1 MSGLRGSDRP
11 PPHRR
16 WLSAH
21 GRACFDA
28 LGRLWRQPLAS
39 LLSTAVLGVT
49 LALPTALHV
58 LVSNLGAVGSDW
70 QHGARI
76 TVFVRDGVSEPAL
89 RALAAELQSRP
100 DVHQVETL
108 TREQALA
115 EFKAYSGLGEAVAML
130 PDNPLPATLIVT
142 PAARLD
148 TQEVEALRSALAQ
161 HESVEDVLLDMQ
173 WLERLSALLTLLEK
187 AVGLFALTLAAAV
200 LVIIG
205 NTIRLDVAARREEIE
220 VMKLI
225 GAPDRFIQRP
235 FLYSGFWHG
244 LIGGLVA
251 LVLVGV
257 ALLLL
262 QTPVQR
268 LASSYGSD
276 FVLTG
281 PSASAVV
288 AVLLGGCTLGLLGAW
303 GAVLRQLRVVEPA

>member
-1 MSGLRGSDRP
+1 MSGRRGGDRP
-11 PPHRR
+11 PAHRR

-21 GRACFDA
+21 GRACFEA
-28 LGRLWRQPLAS
+28 LGRLWRQPLGS
-39 LLSTAVLGVT
+39 LLSTAVLGIT

-58 LVSNLGAVGSDW
+58 LISNLGAVGSDW

-76 TVFVRDGVSEPAL
+76 TVFVRDDIADAALGEWAAAL
-89 RALAAELQSRP
+89 RSRP
-100 DVHQVETL
+100 DVHRVETL
-108 TREQALA
+108 TRAQALA

-142 PAARLD
+142 PATGLGTAG
-148 TQEVEALRSALAQ
+148 
-161 HESVEDVLLDMQ
+161 VEDLRLALEKQEATEEVLLDMQ
-173 WLERLSALLTLLEK
+173 WLERLSALLRLLEQT
-187 AVGLFALTLAAAV
+187 VGLFALTLAAAV
-200 LVIIG
+200 LVIVG

-244 LIGGLVA
+244 LIGGLLA

-262 QTPVQR
+262 QTPVER

-276 FVLTG
+276 FTLTG
-281 PSASAVV
+281 PGAPAVL

-303 GAVLRQLRVVEPA
+303 GAVLRQLRTVEPA